1 MDMLNLIENISVIV
15 LLISSVIGMVSL
27 FLYEPVVE
35 NAPILSKITII
46 VVACIALLLVA
57 DQRLMSCPLLDT
69 QLSFI
74 ARNFCTAIMFLLLA
88 SSGYRHRE
96 R

>member
-1 MDMLNLIENISVIV
+1 MLNLIETISVIV
-15 LLISSVIGMVSL
+15 LLISNVIVMISL

-35 NAPILSKITII
+35 NVPILSKITII
-46 VVACIALLLVA
+46 LIACIVFLLIA
-57 DQRLMSCPLLDT
+57 DQRLMSCPLLDS

-74 ARNFCTAIMFLLLA
+74 ALNFCTAIMLLLLA
-88 SSGYRHRE
+88 SFRYRHRE

>member
-1 MDMLNLIENISVIV
+1 MDMLNLIENISLIAVVI
-15 LLISSVIGMVSL
+15 SGVIGMISL

-46 VVACIALLLVA
+46 VVACIVLLLVA
-57 DQRLMSCPLLDT
+57 DQRLRSCPLLDS

-74 ARNFCTAIMFLLLA
+74 ARNFCTAMMFLLLA
-88 SSGYRHRE
+88 SFRYRHRE

>member
-1 MDMLNLIENISVIV
+1 MLNLIENISLIAVVI
-15 LLISSVIGMVSL
+15 SGVIGMISL

-35 NAPILSKITII
+35 NAPILSKITLI
-46 VVACIALLLVA
+46 VVACIVLLLVA
-57 DQRLMSCPLLDT
+57 DQRLRSCPLLDS